1 MTFMFTDIEG
11 STVAWEEHPSAM
23 RVALARHDS
32 ILAGAID
39 AAGGVVFSTG
49 GDGLAAAFSRAHDAV
64 QAALAVQQA
73 LGAERWP
80 DGLAL
85 LVRMGLQTGEAEER
99 DGDYFGPPLNRAAR
113 IMALAAGG
121 EVLLGRTTADLV
133 QGQLDDGVYLVDV
146 GEWELRSVAR
156 PEHVYQLVW
165 QGDQRS
171 ARSPIGRVGNL
182 PRVRRPLIGREV
194 EDVTVTKAI
203 ADSPLV
209 TLVGVGGVGKTS
221 LAISVGQ
228 ELAAQRR
235 DGAWLCELSA
245 VFERDAVAHAIAETL
260 GLRPQGTLPSNE
272 LVVRALSNLDCLV
285 ILDNCEH
292 VLDAVGELVEG
303 IVRRCPHTSI
313 LATSREALGVAGE
326 RIVPLRPLGPQD
338 AGALFWERAVGLGA
352 SLPDDA
358 DALVAQL
365 CRQLDG
371 LPLAIELAAA
381 RTIAM
386 PLADLVARL
395 GERFRLLRGQRRAIE
410 RHQTLRATVAWSYD
424 LLETGERR
432 VFEWLSVF
440 SGSFDLDA
448 AQTVCRHEDSDAL
461 DVVEHVVSLAEKS
474 MVVLSPDGRYTLL
487 ETLRQFGEERL
498 GSDGK
503 ADCCREAHAAYFE
516 NLVRTAH
523 DGLQGPDETKWWAR
537 LQQDWANIR
546 GAFHWAVQR
555 GDIERAAAI
564 ATNLIWAAC
573 YHDTGEP
580 FVWIDVVGSMPDVER
595 SGQLASVRGGQAWA
609 AWERGDM
616 GHALRLGHE
625 AIEAEGQGER
635 ERNRDN
641 MAEFSLYSAAYFLND
656 RETTERF
663 LARSLTRARA
673 EDLKAVESTDLNSYA
688 IVANGAREPTSRH
701 CLGLAR
707 HGRWQRRSATR
718 TQPHA
723 RWSRRP
729 PPSEVSAIAPR
740 RPRWP
745 TSRCESQPKHNV
757 STQSSPPS
765 AYSQRFI
772 YERAAPQRRPS

>member
-1 MTFMFTDIEG
+1 M
-11 STVAWEEHPSAM
+11 
-23 RVALARHDS
+23 
-32 ILAGAID
+32 
-39 AAGGVVFSTG
+39 
-49 GDGLAAAFSRAHDAV
+49 
-64 QAALAVQQA
+64 
-73 LGAERWP
+73 
-80 DGLAL
+80 
-85 LVRMGLQTGEAEER
+85 
-99 DGDYFGPPLNRAAR
+99 
-113 IMALAAGG
+113 
-121 EVLLGRTTADLV
+121 
-133 QGQLDDGVYLVDV
+133 
-146 GEWELRSVAR
+146 
-156 PEHVYQLVW
+156 
-165 QGDQRS
+165 
-171 ARSPIGRVGNL
+171 
-182 PRVRRPLIGREV
+182 
-194 EDVTVTKAI
+194 
-203 ADSPLV
+203 
-209 TLVGVGGVGKTS
+209 
-221 LAISVGQ
+221 
-228 ELAAQRR
+228 
-235 DGAWLCELSA
+235 
-245 VFERDAVAHAIAETL
+245 
-260 GLRPQGTLPSNE
+260 
-272 LVVRALSNLDCLV
+272 VRALSNLDCLV

-326 RIVPLRPLGPQD
+326 RVVPLRPLGPQD

-448 AQTVCRHEDSDAL
+448 AQTICRHEDSDAL
-461 DVVEHVVSLAEKS
+461 DVVQHVVSLAEKS

-503 ADCCREAHAAYFE
+503 ADCYREAHAAYFE

-625 AIEAEGQGER
+625 AIEAEEQDER

-656 RETTERF
+656 RETTERV

-688 IVANGAREPTSRH
+688 IVANGARAYEQALSWARQARSVAEAIGNPNTTARAMVQEATAIGG
-701 CLGLAR
+701 LGDRSTAAAVANDALRIAPEAQCVNAVLTAQRLLAAIHLR
-707 HGRWQRRSATR
+707 TGRTTEAAELILVGLQAMRRKSAWMFGAQSVISAIEVLANAEAHHPAAMLHGAVARSAAAGTGTTKR
-718 TQPHA
+718 SLERSAQRLEAKLGPHA
-723 RWSRRP
+723 FSELSAAGQSLSIQNAVLRAETELASLLQRP
-729 PPSEVSAIAPR
+729 
-740 RPRWP
+740 
-745 TSRCESQPKHNV
+745 T
-757 STQSSPPS
+757 
-765 AYSQRFI
+765 
-772 YERAAPQRRPS
+772 